1 MPRFRTLVGASTI
14 ATFALIAVGG
24 LVRATKSGLGCGT
37 DWPHCSGR
45 VIPIFGEPAVVI
57 EYSHRLAAAAVVLLL
72 GTLAVLAVR
81 RYRDVPR
88 IMWASIGA
96 FGLVMFQ
103 AVLGAIV
110 VKLELEAE
118 SVVLHLGTALSLL
131 ALLIYLWASVRAF
144 EGDPFAPSDQRVS
157 RSSRLAAF
165 SVLGLMLLGSYISG
179 TAGAGAAFDDWPL
192 MNGKLVPDLAIE
204 AQALHFAHRLVA
216 AIVGVV
222 VFAIGW
228 KVIRRRDD
236 NPQAA
241 RLAHVGMGL
250 FAVEVLIG
258 AANVFTSLNSAFV
271 TAHLATGAAVWATFV
286 ATWVVTS
293 PATQELAVRAGRTGS
308 PALAESR

>member
-1 MPRFRTLVGASTI
+1 MPRFRTLVGASTL

-72 GTLAVLAVR
+72 GTLAVMAVR

-131 ALLIYLWASVRAF
+131 ALLIYLWASVRAY
-144 EGDPFAPSDQRVS
+144 EGDSIAPADEAAS
-157 RSSRLAAF
+157 RSARFAAF
-165 SVLGLMLLGSYISG
+165 GVLVLMLLGSYISG

-192 MNGKLVPDLAIE
+192 MNGKLVPDLGIE

-222 VFAIGW
+222 VFVVGFRL
-228 KVIRRRDD
+228 VRRGNDPRV
-236 NPQAA
+236 A
-241 RLAHVGMGL
+241 RLAHAAMGL

-258 AANVFTSLNSAFV
+258 AANVFTGLNSAFV
-271 TAHLATGAAVWATFV
+271 TAHLATGAAIWATFV
-286 ATWVVTS
+286 AAWVVTS
-293 PATQELAVRAGRTGS
+293 PATDALRVRAARAGS

>member
-72 GTLAVLAVR
+72 GTLAVVAFR

-88 IMWASIGA
+88 IRWASVGA

-110 VKLELEAE
+110 VKLELESE

-131 ALLIYLWASVRAF
+131 ALLVYLWVAVRAH
-144 EGDPFAPSDQRVS
+144 EGDPVGPVDAAAS
-157 RSSRLAAF
+157 RSGRAAA
-165 SVLGLMLLGSYISG
+165 LGVFVLMLIGSYISG

-204 AQALHFAHRLVA
+204 AQALHFAHRFVALVVGILVFVVA
-216 AIVGVV
+216 MRIV
-222 VFAIGW
+222 
-228 KVIRRRDD
+228 RRKEE
-236 NPQAA
+236 NPTAA
-241 RLAHVGMGL
+241 RFAHIGLGL

-258 AANVFTSLNSAFV
+258 AANVWTGLASAFV
-271 TAHLATGAAVWATFV
+271 TAHLATGAAIWASFV
-286 ATWVVTS
+286 AIWAVSS
-293 PATQELAVRAGRTGS
+293 PATESLAVRSVRAGS
-308 PALAESR
+308 PAIAESR

>member
-14 ATFALIAVGG
+14 ATFALIAIGG

-57 EYSHRLAAAAVVLLL
+57 EYSHRLAAAAVVILL
-72 GTLAVLAVR
+72 GTIAALAVR
-81 RYRDVPR
+81 RYRDEPR
-88 IMWASIGA
+88 IMWASVGA

-131 ALLIYLWASVRAF
+131 ALLIYLWASVRAH
-144 EGDPFAPSDQRVS
+144 EGDSVARVDPTIS
-157 RSSRLAAF
+157 RSARLAAL
-165 SVLGLMLLGSYISG
+165 SVFALMLLGSYISG

-192 MNGKLVPDLAIE
+192 MNGRVIPDLTIE

-216 AIVGVV
+216 AVVGIV
-222 VFAIGW
+222 VFVIGLR
-228 KVIRRRDD
+228 VIRRADEH
-236 NPQAA
+236 PEAA
-241 RLAHVGMGL
+241 RLARVGLGL
-250 FAVEVLIG
+250 FAAEVLIG
-258 AANVFTSLNSAFV
+258 AANVFTGLNSAFV
-271 TAHLATGAAVWATFV
+271 TAHLATGAAIWSAFV
-286 ATWVVTS
+286 AAWVVTS
-293 PATQELAVRAGRTGS
+293 PATDALGVRAPRSGA

>member
-131 ALLIYLWASVRAF
+131 ALLIYLWASVRAY
-144 EGDPFAPSDQRVS
+144 EGDSVAPADHDAS
-157 RSSRLAAF
+157 RSARFAAF
-165 SVLGLMLLGSYISG
+165 GVLVLMLLGSYISG
-179 TAGAGAAFDDWPL
+179 TAGAGGAFDDWPL

-222 VFAIGW
+222 VFAVGLRL
-228 KVIRRRDD
+228 VRRGNDPRV
-236 NPQAA
+236 A
-241 RLAHVGMGL
+241 RLAHIAMGL

-258 AANVFTSLNSAFV
+258 AANVFTGLNSAFV
-271 TAHLATGAAVWATFV
+271 TAHLAAGAAIWATFV
-286 ATWVVTS
+286 AAWVVTS
-293 PATQELAVRAGRTGS
+293 PATDALRVRAGRAGS

>member
-1 MPRFRTLVGASTI
+1 MPRFRTLVGASAL
-14 ATFALIAVGG
+14 ATFALIAIGG

-45 VIPIFGEPAVVI
+45 VIPIFGEPAVII

-72 GTLAVLAVR
+72 GTLAVTAFR
-81 RYRDVPR
+81 RYRDVPA
-88 IMWASIGA
+88 IKWASAGA

-110 VKLELEAE
+110 VKLELESE

-131 ALLIYLWASVRAF
+131 ALLIYLWTTVRAY
-144 EGDPFAPSDQRVS
+144 EGEPVAPVDAGSS
-157 RSSRLAAF
+157 RSARVAAF
-165 SVLGLMLLGSYISG
+165 GVLVLMLLGSYITG

-216 AIVGVV
+216 AVVGVL
-222 VFAIGW
+222 VFAIGTR
-228 KVIRRRDD
+228 IARRRED
-236 NPQAA
+236 NPAAA
-241 RLAHVGMGL
+241 RFAHIAMGL
-250 FAVEVLIG
+250 FAAEVLIG
-258 AANVFTSLNSAFV
+258 AANVWTGLNAAFV
-271 TAHLATGAAVWATFV
+271 TAHLATGAAIWASFVVVWTAS
-286 ATWVVTS
+286 S
-293 PATQELAVRAGRTGS
+293 PARETLASSAVASGS